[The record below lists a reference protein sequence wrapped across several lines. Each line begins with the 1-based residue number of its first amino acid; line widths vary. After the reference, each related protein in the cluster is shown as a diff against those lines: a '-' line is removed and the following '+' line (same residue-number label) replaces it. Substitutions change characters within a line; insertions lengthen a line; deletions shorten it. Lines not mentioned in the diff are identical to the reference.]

1 MKGQSYIVE
10 FIIMFAISF
19 AIFSTIGF
27 IFYNQN
33 QNLSRRIADA
43 SSKLVNDIIVMDSIK
58 SLSCKACDTMTIKE
72 NIPPKI
78 GGFFYNLSLTQQGV
92 TNQLLTTQISTNTT
106 TFNLNE
112 TFTFSGSINSNNKKI
127 EIQINNIN
135 NRCKLNE
142 R

>member
-43 SSKLVNDIIVMDSIK
+43 TSKLVNDITVMDSVK
-58 SLSCKACDTMTIKE
+58 AVSCKSCDTMTIKE
-72 NIPPKI
+72 NIPQKI
-78 GGFFYNLSLTQQGV
+78 GGFFYTLLLSQQGV
-92 TNQLLTTQISTNTT
+92 TNQLLTIQMSTNTT

-112 TFTFSGSINSNNKKI
+112 TFTFSGSVNSNNKKI
-127 EIQINNIN
+127 EIQINNIG
-135 NRCKLNE
+135 KTIGVS
-142 R
+142 